1 MRLGEVVV
9 DVAPLRASRSFRLV
23 FATQAISM
31 IGTQLT
37 SVAASLQVYELTG
50 SSVQV
55 GLMSLVLGLSL
66 LVGLVLGGVLADRA
80 DRRRVVLTT
89 RAVTAVV
96 IAGLALNAAS
106 PHPHV
111 WFVFVAAVLAGGIS
125 GLGGP
130 ALMAATP
137 ALVGPGQLAAAGA
150 LVTLT
155 AQLGGM
161 VGPSLAGV
169 ISAGPGLAACFA
181 IDAAVYV
188 AGLALLAPLPALP
201 PQGEGPAQHP
211 FRAMA
216 EGLRF
221 VRSDQVVKGL
231 LLIDVCAMVF
241 AMPYALFPELGTEH
255 FGGGPSTVGLLYT
268 APAVGSFC
276 GALTSGWTGRVH
288 HTGRALIGAVALW
301 GVAIFCF
308 GLSPGL
314 WSALLFLALAGL
326 GDTVSE
332 VLRRALLQ
340 HSTPDRLQGRV
351 GSLWLAQATAGP
363 SAGNLE
369 AGLVARALGS
379 AAGAAVVGGLVCL
392 AGVAAVA
399 VALPG
404 LRTASL
410 HRRPAAG
417 TEYTE
422 ETEAAAEPA
431 PAAD

>member
-9 DVAPLRASRSFRLV
+9 DVAPLRTGRDFRLI

-31 IGTQLT
+31 VGTHLT
-37 SVAASLQVYELTG
+37 SVAASLQVYHLTG

-66 LVGLVLGGVLADRA
+66 LVGLVTGGLLADRV
-80 DRRRVVLTT
+80 DRRKVMLVT

-96 IAGLALNAAS
+96 IAGLAVNAAL
-106 PHPHV
+106 PDPQV
-111 WFVFVAAVLAGGIS
+111 WFVFVAAVLAGGTS

-137 ALVGPGQLAAAGA
+137 ALVAPGQLAAAGA
-150 LVTLT
+150 LTTLT

-169 ISAGPGLAACFA
+169 IAAGPGVAVCFA
-181 IDAAVYV
+181 IDAAIYV
-188 AGLALLAPLPALP
+188 VGLALLAPLPKLAP
-201 PQGEGPAQHP
+201 EGRAEAQDQHP
-211 FRAMA
+211 LKAMG

-221 VRSDQVVKGL
+221 LRGNQVVAGL
-231 LLIDVCAMVF
+231 LLIDVCAVVF

-268 APAVGSFC
+268 APAVGSFF

-288 HTGRALIGAVALW
+288 HTGRALIGAVAVW
-301 GVAIFCF
+301 GVAMTCF
-308 GLSPGL
+308 GLSPNIWL
-314 WSALLFLALAGL
+314 ALAFLALAGL
-326 GDTVSE
+326 GDTASE
-332 VLRRALLQ
+332 ILRRALLQ
-340 HSTPDRLQGRV
+340 HYTPDRLQGRV

-363 SAGNLE
+363 SVGNVE

-379 AAGAAVVGGLVCL
+379 SSGAVVLGGLVCL
-392 AGVAAVA
+392 AGVGA
-399 VALPG
+399 VALAMPG
-404 LRTASL
+404 LRKATLSRPPESGGDDRAVPAEAS
-410 HRRPAAG
+410 
-417 TEYTE
+417 
-422 ETEAAAEPA
+422 